1 MIVLVNPPNPPGRVS
16 NKEMM
21 GGFGQCYP
29 PECDVKVPPIDLPY
43 VAAVLRDRKIEV
55 RVIECLGEELTL
67 EGLIAELKK
76 DNFKMVCIRTSTS
89 TFSWDTKV
97 SSRIKE
103 EIDTTVLFFGPH
115 VTIMP
120 DNVID
125 HPSIDAIVLGEPEY
139 TIGEIA
145 ATEFGDTL
153 GVWYKAKGKVIKNNP
168 RGPITNLDDL
178 PFPAWDLLPYL
189 EYTIGDLMSD
199 EHPTLFLQTSRGCP
213 FNCNYCPYPVAQ
225 GSTFRKRSPK
235 NVLDEISWLVERFG
249 VKNILIR
256 DAEFTLDKKR
266 VEEICKGLIN
276 SHYGISWRCE
286 TRVDTLDEPLL
297 EVMHNAGCIGINMG
311 IETRSKKICEKSGRK
326 PLRESDTNKIIKK
339 CQQLGIRTFCFFIIG
354 LPGDDRST
362 VLDTI
367 DYATALGTDD
377 AQFTVATP
385 YLGTPLHDWAAKNNY
400 IESLEHD
407 KITGFEKMMRNEN
420 LDSDQMILFR
430 DGAQTTVD
438 SIKSRKLAGKKEKL
452 DEDRSFISSL
462 MSHYYSIYHFKGIR
476 EVVVYG
482 TKGISIS
489 RIKKAGFKVLA
500 VVDGEERGASIDGM
514 TVLSPEIIKPI
525 KPEAVLVSPYKS
537 AVYLENF
544 IHQNTVVV
552 EPFTKL
558 KKFLKGKTALI
569 NILKKVLVHS

>member
-43 VAAVLRDRKIEV
+43 VAAVLRDRKMEV
-55 RVIECLGEELTL
+55 RVIECLGAELSL
-67 EGLIAELKK
+67 EGLIAELQK
-76 DNFKMVCIRTSTS
+76 DKLKMVCIRTSTS
-89 TFSWDTKV
+89 TFSWDTEV
-97 SSRIKE
+97 SSMIKE
-103 EIDTTVLFFGPH
+103 EMDTTVLFFGPH
-115 VTIMP
+115 VNIMP

-125 HPSIDAIVLGEPEY
+125 HPSVDAIVLGEPEY
-139 TIGEIA
+139 TMGEIA
-145 ATEFGDTL
+145 ATGFGDTL
-153 GVWYKAKGKVIKNNP
+153 GVWYKAGGKVIKNNR

-178 PFPAWDLLPYL
+178 PFPAWDLLPYS
-189 EYTIGDLMSD
+189 EYTIGDLMPD
-199 EHPTLFLQTSRGCP
+199 EHPTLFMQTSRGCP
-213 FNCNYCPYPVAQ
+213 FNCSYCPYPVAQ

-235 NVLDEISWLVERFG
+235 NVLDEIVWLVEKFS

-276 SHYGISWRCE
+276 SNYEISWRCE
-286 TRVDTLDEPLL
+286 TRIDTLDEALV
-297 EVMHNAGCIGINMG
+297 EVMHKAGCIGINMG
-311 IETRSKKICEKSGRK
+311 IESISEEVCKRSGRK
-326 PLRESDTNKIIKK
+326 PLREIDTEKIIRK
-339 CQQLGIRTFCFFIIG
+339 CQQLGIGTFCFFIIG
-354 LPGDDRST
+354 LPGDDRSS

-367 DYATALGTDD
+367 DYAAALGADD
-377 AQFTVATP
+377 SQFTVATP
-385 YLGTPLHDWAAKNNY
+385 YLGTPLYDWAAENDY
-400 IESLEHD
+400 IEALELD
-407 KITGFEKMMRNEN
+407 NITGFEKMMRNEN

-430 DGAQTTVD
+430 NGAQTTVD
-438 SIKSRKLAGKKEKL
+438 SIKSRKLAGKEEKL
-452 DEDRSFISSL
+452 NEDRSFISSL
-462 MSHYYSIYHFKGIR
+462 MNHYFSIYHCKGIR

-500 VVDGEERGASIDGM
+500 VVDEEERGASIDGM
-514 TVLSPEIIKPI
+514 TVLPPEIIKPI

-558 KKFLKGKTALI
+558 KKFLKGKTTLMK
-569 NILKKVLVHS
+569 ILKKVLVPG